1 MLYRQCPRRSLAP
14 RTDSRRKT
22 VLYNLLYPLSDQIG
36 VLNLFKYLTFRTGG
50 AVLTGLVVTL
60 LFGPSMIRW
69 LRYKQKEGQPIR
81 EDGPESHL
89 LTKKGTPTMG
99 GILILLALT
108 LSTLLWADLKNGFV
122 WAVLLVTIGYG
133 MIGFMDDFLKVT
145 KRNSKGLPGKLKMAC
160 QIVIAVVAVGW
171 IMALTREPLTDALMV
186 PFFKNVQIDLGWL
199 YLPFAV
205 FVIVG
210 ASNAVNLTDGLDG
223 LAIVPVI
230 IASSVFAFIAYI
242 VGHAVFANYLQIHNI
257 PGSGELAVFCGALVG
272 AGIGFLWFNAPPAMV
287 FMGDTGSLAM
297 GGALGA
303 VGVVT
308 RHEIVLAIVGGLF
321 VLETVSVIVQV
332 TSYKLTGKRVFR
344 MAPLHHHFEK
354 KGWAESTIVIRF
366 WIISAVLALL
376 GLSTL
381 KLR

>member
-1 MLYRQCPRRSLAP
+1 M
-14 RTDSRRKT
+14 
-22 VLYNLLYPLSDQIG
+22 LYNLLFPLSDEVG
-36 VLNLFKYLTFRTGG
+36 VFNLFKYLTFRTGG
-50 AVLTGLVVTL
+50 AVITSLIVAL
-60 LFGPSMIRW
+60 LIGPGMIRW
-69 LRYKQKEGQPIR
+69 LRRKQKEGQPIR
-81 EDGPESHL
+81 DDGPESHL

-99 GILILLALT
+99 GILILLALSV
-108 LSTLLWADLKNGFV
+108 STLLWADLKNGFV

-133 MIGFMDDFLKVT
+133 LIGFMDDFLKVT

-160 QIVIAVVAVGW
+160 QIAIAVVAVSW
-171 IMALTREPLTDALMV
+171 IMALTREPLTTALTF
-186 PFFKNVQIDLGWL
+186 PFLKSLAVNLGIF

-230 IASSVFAFIAYI
+230 IAASVFALIAYL
-242 VGHAVFANYLQIHNI
+242 VGHSVFANYLQIQSV

-308 RHEIVLAIVGGLF
+308 HHEIVLAIVGGLF

-332 TSYKLTGKRVFR
+332 ASFKLTGKRVFR

-354 KGWAESTIVIRF
+354 KGWAEPTIVIRF
-366 WIISAVLALL
+366 WIIAGVLALI